1 MERGPDGKYPY
12 AGPVDCAVQT
22 FKNEVRLG
30 GLLTIDNPIKGLA
43 RARGGG
49 GGGGGGGPKRAGP
62 KKTQDVMAV
71 MDAASSALCHAAR
84 AILSSFVYVAC
95 RLSVACCNGAGSPQV
110 LHRLPHLLR
119 PVRHALKLETS
130 LACTCP
136 PRSERSSADS
146 ALPGPAGS
154 RRT

>member
-49 GGGGGGGPKRAGP
+49 GGGGGGK
-62 KKTQDVMAV
+62 KKTGAHQKKQ
-71 MDAASSALCHAAR
+71 AS
-84 AILSSFVYVAC
+84 Y
-95 RLSVACCNGAGSPQV
+95 G
-110 LHRLPHLLR
+110 
-119 PVRHALKLETS
+119 
-130 LACTCP
+130 
-136 PRSERSSADS
+136 
-146 ALPGPAGS
+146 
-154 RRT
+154 